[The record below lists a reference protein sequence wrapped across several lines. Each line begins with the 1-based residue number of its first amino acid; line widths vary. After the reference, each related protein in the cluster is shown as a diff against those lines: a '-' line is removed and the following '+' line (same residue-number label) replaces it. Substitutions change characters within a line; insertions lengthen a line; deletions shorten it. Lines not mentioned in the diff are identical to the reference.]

1 MATLSRFSVAKNLD
15 FYPDIQS
22 QPISGIIR
30 EKIRI
35 SKVVTGHLGSFYR
48 LKWGNVEIKHFW
60 CMFETP
66 LIPYVFVGRDEAD
79 CNYTCISAN
88 SRGEKKENR
97 KLKFQMFTQR
107 YAVRPGLHG
116 RIWTGSVH
124 PEHPHLTRC
133 GR

>member
-1 MATLSRFSVAKNLD
+1 
-15 FYPDIQS
+15 
-22 QPISGIIR
+22 
-30 EKIRI
+30 
-35 SKVVTGHLGSFYR
+35 
-48 LKWGNVEIKHFW
+48 
-60 CMFETP
+60 MFETP

-124 PEHPHLTRC
+124 SKHPPASSDSLRSVETWFISGHIDLLIGYRMTQKGVPDWLYDVYYR
-133 GR
+133 GRAIKKL